1 MSKIGGESQKA
12 DASRFV
18 LGRDRFAMISA
29 VEGMSLTP
37 AMTGRAAPNSMPLT
51 SVDEWVQ
58 KHGFLLHGPG
68 SIL

>member
-1 MSKIGGESQKA
+1 MSKIGGKSQKA

-18 LGRDRFAMISA
+18 LGRARFAAISA
-29 VEGMSLTP
+29 VEGIFLTP
-37 AMTGRAAPNSMPLT
+37 AMSGRATPNSMPLT

-68 SIL
+68 SII